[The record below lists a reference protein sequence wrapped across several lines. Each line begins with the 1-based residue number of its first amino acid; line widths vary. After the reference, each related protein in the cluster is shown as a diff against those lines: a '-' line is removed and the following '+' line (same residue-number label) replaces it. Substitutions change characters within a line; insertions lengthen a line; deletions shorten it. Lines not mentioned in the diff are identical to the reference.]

1 MAGTNFDT
9 SNQSY
14 RMIMGNGIKYVIPT
28 FQRNYSWDKEQWED
42 LWLDILAVYRD
53 KEEEDHYMGYLV
65 LQSMNKREFLVV
77 DGQQRLT
84 TISLLILAG
93 LKIIY
98 ELINKDINKS
108 ENQKRFDLIKNQ
120 YLGYTDPV
128 SLVSDTKL
136 QLNRHNNDYFKN
148 YIIPFSS
155 HHRRNLSYSNKL
167 LKKAFDY
174 FYDNINKE
182 IGDDGTQIITF
193 IDQIVDILFFT
204 KISVSDQLNAF
215 KVFETLNARGVKL
228 SATDLLKNY
237 LFSIIYAE
245 KNSELEMDELEERW
259 NRLIESL
266 GSESFPEFLRIYWN
280 STHKKV
286 RKTNLFK
293 VIKKNIDNREE
304 VYGLIKQMEKYSAIY
319 LALNDYR
326 DELWNSEQAEFIR
339 LLEMFNVKQPQT
351 YLLVAQDYLSSNDFT
366 KLLSYT
372 MILSFRYNVICRRH
386 AGEQEGHYNELAI
399 KIYEQNISLQE
410 VKQILLEIYPD
421 DSLFYNSF
429 KNKILKTTFSRNK
442 KIVKYI
448 LCKLENQFSNKLID
462 FNNESLTI
470 EHILPENPG
479 VEWQQIA
486 WEQEKKLVYRL
497 GNLTLMKFSRNK
509 DAGIKNFTEKRPI
522 YQDSVY
528 EITSQIAEKYQQW
541 TEDSIEDNQNMMAR
555 LAKTIWK
562 IN

>member
-14 RMIMGNGIKYVIPT
+14 RMLMGNGIKYVIPT

-65 LQSMNKREFLVV
+65 LQSIDKREFLVV

-93 LKIIY
+93 LKIID
-98 ELINKDINKS
+98 ELINKEKNQS
-108 ENQKRFDLIKNQ
+108 ENQKRFDLLKNQ

-136 QLNRHNNDYFKN
+136 KLNRHNNDYFKN
-148 YIIPFSS
+148 YIIPFSGI
-155 HHRRNLSYSNKL
+155 HRRNLSYSNKL

-174 FYDNINKE
+174 FYNNIRKE
-182 IGDDGTQIITF
+182 IGEDGTKIVTF
-193 IDQIVDILFFT
+193 IDQIVDVLFFT
-204 KISVSDQLNAF
+204 KIAVSDQLNAF

-237 LFSIIYAE
+237 LFSIIYEE
-245 KNSELEMDELEERW
+245 KHSELEMDELEDRW

-280 STHKKV
+280 STHIKV

-293 VIKKNIDNREE
+293 VIKKDIDKRED
-304 VYGLIKQMEKYSAIY
+304 VYGLIEQMEKYSAIY

-339 LLEMFNVKQPQT
+339 LLDMFNVKQPQT
-351 YLLVAQDYLSSNDFT
+351 FLLVAQDYLSSDDFT

-372 MILSFRYNVICRRH
+372 MILSFRYNVIGRLH
-386 AGEQEGHYNELAI
+386 AGEQEEHYNKLAI
-399 KIYEQNISLQE
+399 RIYEQNISLQE
-410 VKQILLEIYPD
+410 IKQALLEIYPD
-421 DSLFYNSF
+421 DISFYNSF

-448 LCKLENQFSNKLID
+448 LCKLENQISNKLID
-462 FNNESLTI
+462 FNSDSITI
-470 EHILPENPG
+470 EHILPESPG
-479 VEWQQIA
+479 DEWTQIN
-486 WEQEKKLVYRL
+486 EDQEKKLVYRL

-509 DAGIKNFTEKRPI
+509 EAGNKNFAEKCPF
-522 YQDSVY
+522 YLNSAY
-528 EITSQIAEKYQQW
+528 KLTSQIAEKYQNW
-541 TEDSIEDNQNMMAR
+541 TENNIEENQSMMAR